1 MDDIE
6 LRPPLPEDAEHLFPL
21 VDGTSVC
28 DTLAW
33 DGPESEE
40 EYGQGLALRALQ
52 VLAGDK
58 HFFTIVLR
66 DSRGPIGSCDLRFEN
81 DDASQANVGLWI
93 GEPYQG
99 RGYGTQVV
107 ASLAAYGFQQLGLEK
122 IVADIFV
129 GNWAS
134 RRAFEKNGFQ
144 LEDIQAA
151 ALIKRG
157 SPVDEWMM
165 GLSRADYLGSRLGPE
180 ARLH

>member
-6 LRPPLPEDAEHLFPL
+6 LRPPLPQDAAVLFPL
-21 VDGTSVC
+21 LDGTRVC

-33 DGPESEE
+33 DGPESAED
-40 EYGQGLALRALQ
+40 YGEGLALRALQ

-58 HFFTIVLR
+58 HFFTVVLR
-66 DSRGPIGSCDLRFEN
+66 ETSQPIGSCDLRFEEG
-81 DDASQANVGLWI
+81 DTSRANVGLWI
-93 GEPYQG
+93 GEPFQG
-99 RGYGTQVV
+99 KGYGTQVV
-107 ASLAAYGFQQLGLEK
+107 TALAAYGFGELGLDK

-144 LEDIQAA
+144 LEAIQPA

-157 SPVDEWMM
+157 KPIDEWMV
-165 GLSRADYLGSRLGPE
+165 GLTREGYLALLGGM
-180 ARLH
+180 

>member
-1 MDDIE
+1 MGDVE
-6 LRPPLPEDAEHLFPL
+6 LRPPLPQDAEVLFPL

-33 DGPESEE
+33 DGPESAE
-40 EYGQGLALRALQ
+40 EYSQGLALRSLQ

-66 DSRGPIGSCDLRFEN
+66 QSSQPIGSCDLRLER
-81 DDASQANVGLWI
+81 DGAAQANVGLWI
-93 GEPYQG
+93 GEPFQG
-99 RGYGTQVV
+99 KGYGTQVV
-107 ASLAAYGFQQLGLEK
+107 GSLTAYGFEKLGLQK

-144 LEDIQAA
+144 LEEIQPAV
-151 ALIKRG
+151 LVKRG
-157 SPVDEWMM
+157 LPVDEWLV
-165 GLSRADYLGSRLGPE
+165 GLTRDAYLRGKAEG
-180 ARLH
+180 

>member
-1 MDDIE
+1 V
-6 LRPPLPEDAEHLFPL
+6 LFPL

-33 DGPESEE
+33 DGPESAE
-40 EYGQGLALRALQ
+40 EYSQGLALRSLQ

-66 DSRGPIGSCDLRFEN
+66 ESGQPIGSCDLRFEN
-81 DDASQANVGLWI
+81 DDTTQANVGLWI
-93 GEPYQG
+93 GEPFQG
-99 RGYGTQVV
+99 KGFGTQVV
-107 ASLAAYGFQQLGLEK
+107 GSLIAYGFEKVGLNK

-144 LEDIQAA
+144 LEETQPA
-151 ALIKRG
+151 ALVKRG
-157 SPVDEWMM
+157 SPVDEWFV
-165 GLSRADYLGSRLGPE
+165 GLSREAYLGSVVEG
-180 ARLH
+180 